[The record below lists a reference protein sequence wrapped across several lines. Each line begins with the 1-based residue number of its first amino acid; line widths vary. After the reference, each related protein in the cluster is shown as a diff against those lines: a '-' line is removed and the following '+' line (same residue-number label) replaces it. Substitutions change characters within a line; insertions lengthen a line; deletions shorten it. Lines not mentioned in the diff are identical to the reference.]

1 MPPTYSSAKLWT
13 QVMTYP
19 WKVLGLNMLP
29 NLTLNWTEHWTWTI
43 SITIRCSICVDRT
56 QLLRHLADLRIRYP
70 VCNVNCKTVKHS
82 GSVTERIRQSQVSQ
96 SVSPKLSTKPSVQTS
111 LKRSSRPIEPSEILT
126 VYPSWQKWYQWYRRC
141 CTCRCFA
148 SLDQAQVSV

>member
-43 SITIRCSICVDRT
+43 SITIRYSICVDRT

-70 VCNVNCKTVKHS
+70 VCNVNCKT
-82 GSVTERIRQSQVSQ
+82 GSVTERIRQSVSQ
-96 SVSPKLSTKPSVQTS
+96 SVSQSKTKHKTICANLFEAFPVGRLSQVKSWLSTHPG
-111 LKRSSRPIEPSEILT
+111 RSDISDIVVVAPVDVL
-126 VYPSWQKWYQWYRRC
+126 
-141 CTCRCFA
+141 
-148 SLDQAQVSV
+148 QAWTRHKSQSK